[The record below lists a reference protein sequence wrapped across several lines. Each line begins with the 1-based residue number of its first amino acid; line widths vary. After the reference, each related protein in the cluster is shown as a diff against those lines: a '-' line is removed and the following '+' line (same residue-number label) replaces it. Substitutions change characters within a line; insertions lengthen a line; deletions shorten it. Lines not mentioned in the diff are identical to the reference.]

1 MKKLALSL
9 CLLSFSAAYAS
20 ESLVM
25 EVPDSFWQS
34 ESRAKFEIN
43 KELGRAWVTLVTNE
57 NRGGSR
63 RDRLER
69 YERETRQTVPG
80 LSYDA
85 ASRSIVFDHE
95 GALHECA
102 SVTPRGRFIFRY
114 DKITPT
120 NCILKVKKAKKQY
133 DDGYHIRKKD
143 VIQVYLITK

>member
-9 CLLSFSAAYAS
+9 CLLSFSAAHAA

-34 ESRAKFEIN
+34 ESKAKFEIN
-43 KELGRAWVTLVTNE
+43 KELGRAWVTLVTTE
-57 NRGGSR
+57 NRGSR
-63 RDRLER
+63 RDRFD
-69 YERETRQTVPG
+69 RETKQTVPG

-102 SVTPRGRFIFRY
+102 TVSTRGRSIFRY
-114 DKITPT
+114 DKIIPT
-120 NCILKVKKAKKQY
+120 NCTLKVKKAKKLI
-133 DDGYHIRKKD
+133 DDGYHMRKIN
-143 VIQVYLITK
+143 VIQVHLITK